1 MSDLRQFLT
10 RLVHDNVQEHEHSNV
25 VVTSDPALAR
35 LSVSL
40 LDGKKQRRAQ
50 RRKTRTHMLAAEER
64 NLKSEPL
71 SASRTMKP
79 TSILKKQVQ
88 QYSFDSDL
96 SGGHEVMSPP
106 RLPYRP
112 PPSPIK
118 QSSNSAVARAGP
130 LSKPLHLN
138 WASSAVNKES
148 ARSSSTDAYI
158 LADFEPAPS
167 AWTPS
172 ATSQQHLSTRT
183 HLWGNLSLREHGPA
197 LVSVFTDTTVHCS
210 RIDSSRSANEISD
223 KENPLFGFPG
233 SYDSWDVPPRLAHR
247 MESQEIHTAFP

>member
-1 MSDLRQFLT
+1 MSDLHQFLT

-25 VVTSDPALAR
+25 VVTSDPALTR

-50 RRKTRTHMLAAEER
+50 RRKTRRHMLAADER

-118 QSSNSAVARAGP
+118 QSSNSAGARAGP

-138 WASSAVNKES
+138 WESSAVNKES
-148 ARSSSTDAYI
+148 VRSSSTDAYI

-167 AWTPS
+167 A
-172 ATSQQHLSTRT
+172 TSQQHLSTRT
-183 HLWGNLSLREHGPA
+183 QLWGNLSPREQDPA
-197 LVSVFTDTTVHCS
+197 LISVFADATVHCC
-210 RIDSSRSANEISD
+210 RFGSSRSANEISNN
-223 KENPLFGFPG
+223 ENPLFGIAQPRVPG
-233 SYDSWDVPPRLAHR
+233 SEDSWDVPPRLAHR